1 MKPEKRE
8 VVKPIIGGLGFGR
21 ATDGKAQAKD
31 AQSRGG
37 ALQWPML
44 DKYKLILKAAE

>member
-8 VVKPIIGGLGFGR
+8 VVKPIVGGIGIWR
-21 ATDGKAQAKD
+21 ANDGEEPAKR
-31 AQSRGG
+31 ARSRGG

-44 DKYKLILKAAE
+44 DN